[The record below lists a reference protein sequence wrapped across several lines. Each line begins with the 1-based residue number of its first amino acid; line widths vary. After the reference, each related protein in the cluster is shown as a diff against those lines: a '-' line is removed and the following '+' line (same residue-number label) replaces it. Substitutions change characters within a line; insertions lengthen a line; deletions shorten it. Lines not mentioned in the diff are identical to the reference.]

1 MIGTYTRASG
11 GVQRRA
17 EKRPA
22 PRQVLWLLPLVIAC
36 GGQPTAPP
44 APPPTWAQQGR
55 ATLEAQARD
64 LLDKLVSIDTGTP
77 PVRERPAAQALLEA
91 LKRDGITGELLDD
104 GNGRAGFYAR
114 IPGSGEQ
121 PPLLLLSHLDT
132 HPFEAELWPKEHGP
146 LSGDDEQGWIWG
158 RGVLDGKGLA
168 VLHAVALGL
177 VAKSGDLNRDVLL
190 VVTAEGAQGKG
201 AGLARMIEAHPEIAT
216 PSMVLTKG
224 GASYVDLLGDG
235 RLVHGVAY
243 AERGWA
249 RLEVAAVAGQAGVP
263 SPKNRVVSAVSRAL
277 LPQPRST
284 LTAPIEALWWY
295 SAQDQAWPLQVAAG
309 SHLLTK
315 LFLIEGWSQR
325 PETRGLVQDD
335 LRLERLD
342 VGVDRARGIL
352 AARALP
358 GTAVAGMLAEVRS
371 RTANE
376 SVHVQILEGAEANQS
391 PLAPELLALF
401 REAIAPQDDEVVAPI
416 LATEPTDGHRLRAIG
431 VPTYGYL
438 PLPLDREA
446 MASVHGRNERVRIAD
461 LGVGAERMARLIH
474 ALTHSVPSAHSTR

>member
-17 EKRPA
+17 EKRPLF
-22 PRQVLWLLPLVIAC
+22 PRVGWVVTLVAAC
-36 GGQPTAPP
+36 GAQPTPP
-44 APPPTWAQQGR
+44 PPPPPTWAQQ
-55 ATLEAQARD
+55 ASAQLEGQTRE
-64 LLDKLVSIDTGTP
+64 LLDKLVTIDTGSA

-91 LKRDGITGELLDD
+91 LKREGIGATILDD
-104 GNGRAGFYAR
+104 GSGRAGLYAR
-114 IPGSGEQ
+114 IQGGGEQ

-132 HPFEAELWPKEHGP
+132 HPFEAELWPKETGP
-146 LSGDDEQGWIWG
+146 LSGDDGQGWIWG
-158 RGVLDGKGLA
+158 RGAVDGKALA
-168 VLHAVALGL
+168 ALHAVALSL
-177 VAKSGDLNRDVLL
+177 VAKSGGLNRDVLL
-190 VVTAEGAQGKG
+190 VATAEGASGQG
-201 AGLARMIEAHPEIAT
+201 AGLARMIEAHPDIAT
-216 PSMVLTKG
+216 ASMVLTKG
-224 GASYVDLLGDG
+224 GAGYVDLLGDG
-235 RLVHGVAY
+235 RLVHGLAY

-249 RLEVAAVAGQAGVP
+249 RLEIAAVAGEPGVP
-263 SPKNRVVSAVSRAL
+263 SPKSRVVSALGQAL

-284 LTAPIEALWWY
+284 LTPPIEALWWY

-309 SHLLTK
+309 SQLLTK

-335 LRLERLD
+335 LRLERLE

-358 GTAVAGMLAEVRS
+358 GSSVAGMLAEVRI
-371 RTANE
+371 RTAND
-376 SVHVQILEGAEANQS
+376 SVHVQVLEGAEANQS
-391 PLAPELLALF
+391 PLTPELLAFF
-401 REAIAPQDDEVVAPI
+401 REAIEPKEGEVVAPI

-446 MASVHGRNERVRIAD
+446 LASVQGRNERVRVTD
-461 LGVGAERMARLIH
+461 LGLGAVRMARLIH
-474 ALTHSVPSAHSTR
+474 ALTHTKVPPHSTR